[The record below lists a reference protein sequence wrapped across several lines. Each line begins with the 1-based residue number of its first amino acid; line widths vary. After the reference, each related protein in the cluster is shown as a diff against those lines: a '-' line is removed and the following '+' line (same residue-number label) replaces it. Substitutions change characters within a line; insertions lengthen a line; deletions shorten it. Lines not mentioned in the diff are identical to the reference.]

1 VQACQICGRS
11 FDPLGFQVVI
21 PELGQGFDRV
31 ECARTARALAP
42 AGSAIA
48 LAPLAPAVAPLGL
61 AAAAAPVAAWRS
73 ASVPATTLGLLAA
86 GTAAAVFL
94 WLRVLGTDQAGF
106 PLLRGDAPSTA
117 AGETVEAQFQRQTY
131 ATAREAPASTRADTP
146 TRIVVVSAAADG
158 AVADGAVAP
167 SPTSSEQPRHARR
180 PSSGGEGGLA
190 RDGNAT
196 KRGGKDKSK
205 GHHGKGKGLGHVK
218 HGDANGSHTPGH
230 GNPAAGSSQ
239 STSNGQ
245 GHGNGHAKTKKH

>member
-11 FDPLGFQVVI
+11 FDPVGFQVVI

-48 LAPLAPAVAPLGL
+48 LAPLASAVAPLGL
-61 AAAAAPVAAWRS
+61 PAAAAPVAAWRS

-106 PLLRGDAPSTA
+106 PLLRGDAPPAA
-117 AGETVEAQFQRQTY
+117 AGETVEAQFQQRTY
-131 ATAREAPASTRADTP
+131 ATAREAPASTHADNP
-146 TRIVVVSAAADG
+146 TRIVVVSAAAG
-158 AVADGAVAP
+158 GAVAP
-167 SPTSSEQPRHARR
+167 SPTSSEELRHARR
-180 PSSGGEGGLA
+180 PSSGDEGGLA
-190 RDGNAT
+190 RDGNGT
-196 KRGGKDKSK
+196 NKGGKDKSK
-205 GHHGKGKGLGHVK
+205 GQHGKGKGLGHVK

-230 GNPAAGSSQ
+230 GNPGAGSSQ
-239 STSNGQ
+239 SKSNGQ